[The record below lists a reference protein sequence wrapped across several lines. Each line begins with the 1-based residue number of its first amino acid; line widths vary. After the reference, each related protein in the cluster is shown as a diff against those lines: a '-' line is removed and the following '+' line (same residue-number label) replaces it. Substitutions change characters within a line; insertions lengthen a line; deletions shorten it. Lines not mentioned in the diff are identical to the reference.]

1 MKTFFEKF
9 MESEKLQSMITLKYN
24 MFVSLPRLLFEI
36 IIAISLIT
44 FLTTFI
50 FQGYQQQEAITG
62 ISVFLVVPLG

>member
-1 MKTFFEKF
+1 

-24 MFVSLPRLLFEI
+24 MFVSLPRLLFEL

-50 FQGYQQQEAITG
+50 FQGYQQQEIITG
-62 ISVFLVVPLG
+62 ISVFLVAPLG